1 MSTTSKAPSEAK
13 TSKVDAGLQFTPWN
27 AAEELFR
34 KQKAY
39 FDTDS
44 TKTYEWRVD
53 QLDRLVRMLKENYQ
67 RFADAS
73 RKDFKTASQEN
84 VFEVSAPIATSE
96 FTKSQLKEWMKPVE
110 APLPKFLTASGHK
123 GMVYREPYGV
133 ALIICPFNGPRLLSL
148 RPAVAALS
156 AGNPCILKLSEALLA
171 TDELLLELIPRYF
184 EPESFSAVVGARDT
198 VTNLLKL
205 PFDFLFLTGSV
216 GVGNVVMRAAAEH
229 LTPVLLEL
237 GGQNP
242 AIVDETANLP
252 DAAKKIVWGAMTWG
266 GQWCTSP
273 GYAVVHESV
282 AEEFVREC
290 KKAVVEL
297 YGSDPKRNPDY
308 SRVISPGAVERLAAL
323 IDPKK
328 VVYGGKSDAQARY
341 LDPTILYPIS
351 WSDKIMEDEIF
362 GPLLPIL
369 TYSDLGKLMAKIKS
383 LPKPLAGYVFSRN
396 QQAIDQVLQSLSF
409 GGGAVNQ
416 TNVFLFIESMPY
428 GGVGTSGIGNYY
440 GKAGYDS
447 LTHAKSIL
455 ISPPDVAI
463 DTCFRL
469 TRKKRFKQSING
481 STTRQSCR
489 ASRNG
494 KSKKEKS

>member
-1 MSTTSKAPSEAK
+1 MPLKAKANESQGD
-13 TSKVDAGLQFTPWN
+13 SIQFTSWG

-39 FDTDS
+39 FDTDA
-44 TKTYEWRVD
+44 TKAYEWRVD

-73 RKDFKTASQEN
+73 REDFKTASQEN

-96 FTKSQLKEWMKPVE
+96 FAKSQLKEWMKPVE
-110 APLPKFLTASGHK
+110 APLPKFLAKSGHK

-133 ALIICPFNGPRLLSL
+133 TLIICPFNGPLLLSL

-156 AGNPCILKLSEALLA
+156 AGNPCMLKLSEALLA
-171 TDELLLELIPRYF
+171 TDELLLELIPKYF
-184 EPESFSAVVGARDT
+184 KPEAFSAVIGARET

-216 GVGNVVMRAAAEH
+216 GVGKVVMRAAAEN

-242 AIVDETANLP
+242 AIVDETANVP

-282 AEEFVREC
+282 AEDFVGEC

-297 YGSDPKRNPDY
+297 YGPDPKSNSDY
-308 SRVISPGAVERLAAL
+308 SRVISAAAVKRLASL

-328 VVYGGKSDAQARY
+328 VVYGGKSDAPARY

-369 TYSDLGKLMAKIKS
+369 TYSQLGKLIDKIKS

-396 QQAIDQVLQSLSF
+396 QQTIDRVLQSVSF

-428 GGVGTSGIGNYY
+428 GGVGSSGIGNYY
-440 GKAGYDS
+440 GKYGYDS

-455 ISPPDVAI
+455 LSPPDVSI
-463 DTCFRL
+463 DHLFPPYT
-469 TRKKRFKQSING
+469 
-481 STTRQSCR
+481 
-489 ASRNG
+489 
-494 KSKKEKS
+494 KEKVQALNQWFEY